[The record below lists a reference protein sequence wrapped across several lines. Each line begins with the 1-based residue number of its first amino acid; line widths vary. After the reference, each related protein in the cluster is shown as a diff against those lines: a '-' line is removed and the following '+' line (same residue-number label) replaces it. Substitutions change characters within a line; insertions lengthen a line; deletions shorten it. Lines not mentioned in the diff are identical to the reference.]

1 VTAAIVIAAWLAS
14 GAASVADA
22 RPEEP
27 RPPEPA
33 AAGAVAGEAAAE
45 AADPATGV
53 EPARSTWRWAGDA
66 LLRYEAVRNA
76 PNPLTSDFERLRLRL
91 RPGVEG
97 PIVPGRLSAGAGVL
111 VSVASDS
118 NDMNGIRNDN
128 FRSDEVAVDRA
139 WIQLSGAST
148 PFSAAFGVFETPL
161 RGTEI
166 LWDRDLRFQGASAG
180 LELPPAG
187 ALLAQRV
194 VGGVSLGSQNGEDG
208 SQVATV
214 RWEGEVARGLG
225 FGGGYWQFGS
235 TADLVAAGYA
245 RTNRLAPGGEDYLSD
260 YRVANATVRWEW
272 IGRSRPLR
280 LRLDL
285 LRNFGAEDRRH
296 GGELRVD
303 WGELQ
308 DAGSWRLRLALERVE
323 QDAALAAF
331 GGDEWWFRTRQRGAR
346 VGWAIVFWRIASLE
360 FSVLRQR
367 RDDLDEW
374 LDRGWVDLS
383 VSF

>member
-1 VTAAIVIAAWLAS
+1 MTGAVVMAAWLLAGQGTADEAAPGSTAEATAEAAAPAS
-14 GAASVADA
+14 GD
-22 RPEEP
+22 R
-27 RPPEPA
+27 PA
-33 AAGAVAGEAAAE
+33 AA
-45 AADPATGV
+45 
-53 EPARSTWRWAGDA
+53 SWRWAGDA

-76 PNPLTSDFERLRLRL
+76 PNPQTSDFERLRLRL

-97 PIVPGRLSAGAGVL
+97 PLIPGRLRAGAGVL

-118 NDMNGIRNDN
+118 NDMNRIRNDN

-148 PFSAAFGVFETPL
+148 PYSAVFGVFETPL
-161 RGTEI
+161 RGTEV

-180 LELPPAG
+180 LELPPMG
-187 ALLAQRV
+187 ALLAQRI
-194 VGGVSLGSQNGEDG
+194 VGGVSFGSQDGEDG
-208 SQVATV
+208 SRVAAV
-214 RWEGEVARGLG
+214 RWEGEVARGFG
-225 FGGGYWQFGS
+225 FGGAYWQFGS

-260 YRVANATVRWEW
+260 YRVADATARWEW
-272 IGRSRPLR
+272 IGPSRPLR
-280 LRLDL
+280 VRLDL
-285 LRNFGAEDRRH
+285 LRNFGADDRRH

-308 DAGSWRLRLALERVE
+308 EAGSWRLRLALQRVE

-346 VGWAIVFWRIASLE
+346 LGWAIGFWRNASLE